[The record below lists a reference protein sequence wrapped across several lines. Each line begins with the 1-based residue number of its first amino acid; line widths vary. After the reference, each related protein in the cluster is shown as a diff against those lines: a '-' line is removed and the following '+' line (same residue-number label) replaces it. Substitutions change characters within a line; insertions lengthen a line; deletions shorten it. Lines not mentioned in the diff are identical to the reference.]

1 MVKRLFAVASGATML
16 GATAMGALAAA
27 NLDNYPDLFVTNGTF
42 DGLFVVGE
50 SAASV
55 DNLAMTDIASS
66 MKTTKA
72 NAATTTTAEGDSWLV
87 ETSGNFLELGEP
99 ISNISSYI
107 GDSELGA
114 LGDGSISN
122 AKGISNYEQ
131 FLYFNNN
138 DATVTFQEDD
148 SDNAGYF
155 YKITNNDQFARYY
168 VDFIETLKSDI
179 TAEVYDDIEDKQI
192 TLMGKTFTITTATNT
207 TNGVKLVLMGGSSTD
222 TINEG
227 ETKTYTVKGV
237 EYEVTLLS
245 VATESSTDKVQF
257 SVNGETTN
265 KMADGDTD
273 VLDDS
278 TNIGVTSIT
287 YQNYAG
293 GIHSAKFFLGA
304 DKVELENNQAM
315 KVNEETISEA
325 NVEVTSSLSSGDI
338 AIDDLAINMTADDD
352 LYIAIGDKLST
363 EAELDEPEVLF
374 TQNWDITLAG
384 VESTGEEKIDLA
396 FSEGNDQADLTVTLA
411 DGLASIP
418 LVFDNSSSAEQLG
431 LGEDD
436 DQRFRFAFAERITD
450 EDMFIVSSKDPTL
463 AANDANSY
471 FLQYKGSDDTAET
484 TPKVRIKN
492 LVTGETYERSLT
504 EADSTHITF
513 DLKLGGVTYT
523 FSNVSTPASDDF
535 SINLTDSYTLTGVA
549 SGTGNKGGTST
560 MGMTQRFR
568 TGQNN
573 MVTLVANGT
582 LVNADDFGNTTHSN
596 PNSYGVTVVVDDGD
610 KMDDATDA
618 TGTPDSLLNVSID
631 GSTSDKDLS
640 TSTGGLASA
649 LVSDPGDSDIQY
661 LGANYGGK
669 LTITAPESGP
679 SKYELSIPKEQA
691 HVKLYVT
698 SGSTT
703 TATSAT
709 GDLVAVTV
717 VDATKLDSEVASVS
731 AQNLVVVGGPCVN
744 TVAAQLMG
752 NPTDCTEG
760 FTPGKARIKL
770 FENSGKVAMLV
781 AGYSGADT
789 RLAGK
794 VISHRYNDANFK
806 GMEVEVEGTT
816 YTDATIGVPTVAVT
830 TSLADDA
837 AADTTADTTTQ

>member
-27 NLDNYPDLFVTNGTF
+27 NLDNYPDMFVTNGTF

-72 NAATTTTAEGDSWLV
+72 NAATTTSVEGDSWLV

-107 GDSELGA
+107 GSSELGA
-114 LGDGSISN
+114 LADGSISN

-148 SDNAGYF
+148 SDHAGYF
-155 YKITNNDQFARYY
+155 YKIANNDQFARYY
-168 VDFIETLKSDI
+168 VDFIETLKSDS
-179 TAEVYDDIEDKQI
+179 TGTTFTLDDIEDKQI
-192 TLMGKTFTITTATNT
+192 TLMGKTFTITTATNG

-222 TINEG
+222 TIAEG

-273 VLDDS
+273 VLDDG

-304 DKVELENNQAM
+304 DKIELENNQAM

-325 NVEVTSSLSSGDI
+325 NVNIGATFTSGDV
-338 AIDDLAINMTADDD
+338 AIDDFAVNMTADDD
-352 LYIAIGDKLST
+352 LYIAVGDKLST

-384 VESTGEEKIDLA
+384 VESTGEEKVDLTFA
-396 FSEGNDQADLTVTLA
+396 EGNDQADLTVTLA

-418 LVFDNSSSAEQLG
+418 LVYDNSSSAEQLG

-436 DQRFRFAFAERITD
+436 DQSFRFVFEEALTD
-450 EDMFIVSSKDPTL
+450 EDMFIVSSKDPTV

-471 FLQYKGSDDTAET
+471 LLQYKGSDDVAET
-484 TPKVRIKN
+484 TPKVRVKN
-492 LVTGETYERSLT
+492 LVTGETYERSI
-504 EADSTHITF
+504 STASGSSTF
-513 DLKLGGVTYT
+513 DLKLGGVT
-523 FSNVSTPASDDF
+523 FNFANVSSAASDDF
-535 SINLTDSYTLTGVA
+535 MINLTDQYALTGVA
-549 SGTGNKGGTST
+549 AGVGNKGGTST
-560 MGMTQRFR
+560 NGTTQRFR

-573 MVTLVANGT
+573 MVTIVANGT
-582 LVNADDFGNTTHSN
+582 DTVAYGGSPNSN
-596 PNSYGVTVVVDDGD
+596 PNSYGVTLVVDDGD
-610 KMDDATDA
+610 KMDDSTDA

-631 GSTSDKDLS
+631 GSTTDKYLT

-649 LVSDPGDSDIQY
+649 LVSDPADSDIQY

-691 HVKLYVT
+691 HVKMYIT